1 MIDDVEEIRAE
12 REEPARHREVQ
23 GKYAGLWKQIAMGI
37 VTAYCVITLLTTI
50 GWIIAAKI
58 ITGSLKLNMPW

>member
-12 REEPARHREVQ
+12 REEPVRYREVQ

-37 VTAYCVITLLTTI
+37 VAAYCAIALLTTI